1 MASKTGSFAFPLPVI
16 IGNLMAYYTIRIP
29 VPGSGQND
37 NSSPPHTMGDR
48 ITKFELGSVVC

>member
-1 MASKTGSFAFPLPVI
+1 MASKTGSFPFPLPVI
-16 IGNLMAYYTIRIP
+16 IGSLMAYYTIRIP
-29 VPGSGQND
+29 VPGSEQND